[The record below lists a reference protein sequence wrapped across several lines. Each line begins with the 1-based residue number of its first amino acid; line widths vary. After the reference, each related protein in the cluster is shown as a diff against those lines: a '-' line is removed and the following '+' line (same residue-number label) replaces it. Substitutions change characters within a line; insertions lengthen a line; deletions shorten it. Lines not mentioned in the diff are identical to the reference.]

1 MKTTASKYGMRL
13 LVCVLLAATAGSA
26 TAGPDRDGGTGV
38 AKASVRIFADSA
50 AGPIKE
56 LNGGNLAP
64 PLMDEEMPGCDIR
77 ESFSRLNIP
86 ITRLHDAPLENAGMR
101 VVDIPLIF
109 ANFHADANDP
119 RNYYFDQT
127 DDYIRNC
134 VASGT
139 QVYYRLG
146 TSIEHS
152 RNKYFT
158 DPPSDA
164 GKWIDVVS
172 NVIRHY
178 TEGKWNGYRYDIEY
192 WEIWNE
198 PNLGENRTNYDAYA
212 SLLSHTVETIRRV
225 QPDAVIIG
233 MGLSR
238 MPLGYTEHVLDLLRE
253 RGQLGM
259 IDYVSFHPYHENP
272 DDATPGIEALARL
285 VKSYDPDIRL
295 FQGESGCPATL
306 EWAHA
311 LRYYEWN
318 EYSQAKWVAR
328 RMANDWMMGIRSSI
342 FTFVDLQYPNMQQSF
357 GLLRTNL
364 FKEVVYKRPSFHAV
378 QHMVNLFRPE
388 LRSAG
393 RLNHESNTPRRLTVA
408 GIERQK
414 DGTLVGAVVWQ
425 NDRIPSDNLAFEP
438 IELWIEGLTLKDPVL
453 IEMITGRIY
462 ALPKYHGHSGDGRMK
477 FTGLPVW
484 DSPVVILERSALP
497 EGTQTRERQIS
508 GSTRDMHF

>member
-86 ITRLHDAPLENAGMR
+86 ITRLHDVPLENAGMR

-134 VASGT
+134 VESGT

-152 RNKYFT
+152 RNKEFT

-198 PNLGENRTNYDAYA
+198 PDLGPKMWTGTLEAFNDFYATAARELKKRFPHLKFGGPGHCAFGEEKVKAFAENCAKHGAPLDFYSFHYYSPSDTELLQMALDA
-212 SLLSHTVETIRRV
+212 RRWLDESGF
-225 QPDAVIIG
+225 PDTEIHLNEWHYNPYGGALWG
-233 MGLSR
+233 MGPVEQNEAIRFMRGLESAAFLNTVLIGWQDTPIDRAFYYTVTTTRWGLYDDRTPNKTYYGMQAFGELTRYGERVAAAGNLPEGSR
-238 MPLGYTEHVLDLLRE
+238 
-253 RGQLGM
+253 
-259 IDYVSFHPYHENP
+259 
-272 DDATPGIEALARL
+272 
-285 VKSYDPDIRL
+285 
-295 FQGESGCPATL
+295 TL
-306 EWAHA
+306 
-311 LRYYEWN
+311 
-318 EYSQAKWVAR
+318 
-328 RMANDWMMGIRSSI
+328 
-342 FTFVDLQYPNMQQSF
+342 
-357 GLLRTNL
+357 
-364 FKEVVYKRPSFHAV
+364 
-378 QHMVNLFRPE
+378 
-388 LRSAG
+388 AG
-393 RLNHESNTPRRLTVA
+393 RNAAGDLAILTA
-408 GIERQK
+408 CWKSGPLEIAFDIDGIERFGSIEVRMLDPTHDLEK
-414 DGTLVGAVVWQ
+414 VFSAGTVSG
-425 NDRIPSDNLAFEP
+425 P
-438 IELWIEGLTLKDPVL
+438 LKVRTVSESSVIL
-453 IEMITGRIY
+453 IEMKKSRPDP
-462 ALPKYHGHSGDGRMK
+462 AEK
-477 FTGLPVW
+477 
-484 DSPVVILERSALP
+484 
-497 EGTQTRERQIS
+497 
-508 GSTRDMHF
+508 

>member
-26 TAGPDRDGGTGV
+26 MAGPDRDGGTGV

-77 ESFSRLNIP
+77 ESFARLNIP

-134 VASGT
+134 VESGT

-178 TEGKWNGYRYDIEY
+178 SSVLGLDMGLFYKRRDYTRIVNGRNPIVAHEYLGDSVEGKDIFVADDIISSGESVIDLARELKKRFPHLKFGGPGHCAFGEEKVKAFAENCAKHGAPLDFY
-192 WEIWNE
+192 SFHYYSPSDTELLQMALDARRWLDESGFPDTEIHLNE
-198 PNLGENRTNYDAYA
+198 WHYNPYGGALW
-212 SLLSHTVETIRRV
+212 
-225 QPDAVIIG
+225 G
-233 MGLSR
+233 MGPVEQNEAIRFMRGLESAAFLNTVLIGWQDTPIDRAFYYTVTTTRWGLYDDRTPNKTYYGMQAFGELTRYGERVAAAGNLPEGSR
-238 MPLGYTEHVLDLLRE
+238 
-253 RGQLGM
+253 
-259 IDYVSFHPYHENP
+259 
-272 DDATPGIEALARL
+272 
-285 VKSYDPDIRL
+285 
-295 FQGESGCPATL
+295 TL
-306 EWAHA
+306 
-311 LRYYEWN
+311 
-318 EYSQAKWVAR
+318 
-328 RMANDWMMGIRSSI
+328 
-342 FTFVDLQYPNMQQSF
+342 
-357 GLLRTNL
+357 
-364 FKEVVYKRPSFHAV
+364 
-378 QHMVNLFRPE
+378 
-388 LRSAG
+388 AG
-393 RLNHESNTPRRLTVA
+393 RNAAGDLAILTA
-408 GIERQK
+408 CWKSGPLEIAFDIDGIERFGSVEVRMLDPTHDLEK
-414 DGTLVGAVVWQ
+414 VFSAGTVSGPLKVRTVSESSV
-425 NDRIPSDNLAFEP
+425 IL
-438 IELWIEGLTLKDPVL
+438 IELKKSRPDPA
-453 IEMITGRIY
+453 E
-462 ALPKYHGHSGDGRMK
+462 K
-477 FTGLPVW
+477 
-484 DSPVVILERSALP
+484 
-497 EGTQTRERQIS
+497 
-508 GSTRDMHF
+508 

>member
-1 MKTTASKYGMRL
+1 MRL
-13 LVCVLLAATAGSA
+13 LACVLLAATAGSA
-26 TAGPDRDGGTGV
+26 TAGPGRDGRTDIG
-38 AKASVRIFADSA
+38 KASVRIFADSA

-134 VASGT
+134 VESGT

-198 PNLGENRTNYDAYA
+198 PDLGPKMWTGTLEAFNDFYATAARELKKRFPHLKFGGPGHCAFGEEKVKAFAENCAKHGAPLDFYSFHYYSPSDTELLQMALDA
-212 SLLSHTVETIRRV
+212 RRWLDESGF
-225 QPDAVIIG
+225 PDTEIHLNEWHYNPYGGALWG
-233 MGLSR
+233 MGPVEQNEAIR
-238 MPLGYTEHVLDLLRE
+238 FM
-253 RGQLGM
+253 RGL
-259 IDYVSFHPYHENP
+259 
-272 DDATPGIEALARL
+272 
-285 VKSYDPDIRL
+285 
-295 FQGESGCPATL
+295 ESA
-306 EWAHA
+306 A
-311 LRYYEWN
+311 
-318 EYSQAKWVAR
+318 
-328 RMANDWMMGIRSSI
+328 
-342 FTFVDLQYPNMQQSF
+342 F
-357 GLLRTNL
+357 
-364 FKEVVYKRPSFHAV
+364 
-378 QHMVNLFRPE
+378 
-388 LRSAG
+388 
-393 RLNHESNTPRRLTVA
+393 LNT
-408 GIERQK
+408 
-414 DGTLVGAVVWQ
+414 
-425 NDRIPSDNLAFEP
+425 
-438 IELWIEGLTLKDPVL
+438 VL
-453 IEMITGRIY
+453 IGWQDTPIDRAFYYTV
-462 ALPKYHGHSGDGRMK
+462 
-477 FTGLPVW
+477 T
-484 DSPVVILERSALP
+484 
-497 EGTQTRERQIS
+497 TTR
-508 GSTRDMHF
+508 

>member
-86 ITRLHDAPLENAGMR
+86 ITRLHDVPLENAGMR

-134 VASGT
+134 VESGT

-198 PNLGENRTNYDAYA
+198 PDLGPKMWTGTLEAFNDFYATAARELKKRFPHLKFGGPGHCAFGEEKVKAFAENCAKHGAPLDFYSFHYYSPSDTELLQMALDA
-212 SLLSHTVETIRRV
+212 RRWLDESGF
-225 QPDAVIIG
+225 PDTENHQNEWHYNPYGGALWG
-233 MGLSR
+233 MGPVEQNEAIRFMRGLESAAFLNTVLIGWQDTPIDRAFYYTVTTTRWGLYDDRTPNKTYYGMQAFGELTRYGERVAAAGNLPEGSR
-238 MPLGYTEHVLDLLRE
+238 
-253 RGQLGM
+253 
-259 IDYVSFHPYHENP
+259 
-272 DDATPGIEALARL
+272 
-285 VKSYDPDIRL
+285 
-295 FQGESGCPATL
+295 TL
-306 EWAHA
+306 
-311 LRYYEWN
+311 
-318 EYSQAKWVAR
+318 
-328 RMANDWMMGIRSSI
+328 
-342 FTFVDLQYPNMQQSF
+342 
-357 GLLRTNL
+357 
-364 FKEVVYKRPSFHAV
+364 
-378 QHMVNLFRPE
+378 
-388 LRSAG
+388 AG
-393 RLNHESNTPRRLTVA
+393 RNAAGDLAILTA
-408 GIERQK
+408 CWKSGPLEIAFDIDGIERFGSIEVRMLDPTHDLEK
-414 DGTLVGAVVWQ
+414 VFSAGDMVLGASLVV
-425 NDRIPSDNLAFEP
+425 LA
-438 IELWIEGLTLKDPVL
+438 I
-453 IEMITGRIY
+453 
-462 ALPKYHGHSGDGRMK
+462 ASGKQAAAQADTYLMGC
-477 FTGLPVW
+477 TN
-484 DSPVVILERSALP
+484 IL
-497 EGTQTRERQIS
+497 
-508 GSTRDMHF
+508 

>member
-1 MKTTASKYGMRL
+1 MSKLISMTAAMTCLAITAS
-13 LVCVLLAATAGSA
+13 AGNDTPHWSL
-26 TAGPDRDGGTGV
+26 TWKKMQTTGPELELIGTLPTRTTHELGASDWSVGCETLDRDYADFDSYKPYLSELGV
-38 AKASVRIFADSA
+38 TSARIQSGWARCEKQKGRYDFARIDHIVD
-50 AGPIKE
+50 GMLEEGVQPWIN
-56 LNGGNLAP
+56 LGYGN
-64 PLMDEEMPGCDIR
+64 PLYGAEKG
-77 ESFSRLNIP
+77 
-86 ITRLHDAPLENAGMR
+86 
-101 VVDIPLIF
+101 
-109 ANFHADANDP
+109 
-119 RNYYFDQT
+119 
-127 DDYIRNC
+127 
-134 VASGT
+134 
-139 QVYYRLG
+139 LG
-146 TSIEHS
+146 SKI
-152 RNKYFT
+152 FT
-158 DPPSDA
+158 DEPTMKA
-164 GKWIDVVS
+164 WLKFVETIVA
-172 NVIRHY
+172 R
-178 TEGKWNGYRYDIEY
+178 YRDKVHE

-438 IELWIEGLTLKDPVL
+438 IELWIEGLSLKDPVL